1 MRSSFARLVTV
12 LCLALGGLAVMPS
25 PATALSQDPD
35 PSTWMANGKIFASVR
50 YGDVMFIGGTF
61 KKLRESIAPGPNT
74 GPQVTGLTGLAA
86 IDLTTGEGIPSFK
99 PQITVSGNQTL
110 EVQSL
115 AIVDDT
121 LYVGGQ
127 FSAVD
132 GQTRW
137 NIAAIDINPNT
148 MTGTVDPGFDPVVGV
163 PTGNLANFE
172 VLKIL
177 PGPDALYIGGAFS
190 KVDGKGRI
198 KMAKL
203 SYNGVLDNTFKPGST
218 NGAVRDLEWA
228 ADGQTI
234 FASGNFYTLSG
245 AARLAVGRINPTTGA
260 ATNWAVPPGQIP
272 ASGSPARQIC
282 WDIIATS
289 TRLFAGCGKGPNFIG
304 AFRVDTGDTGSRTW
318 QFGTGG
324 NVVSLRLLAGGDA
337 IAFGGHFGI
346 NTIPGRYNGLMPVC
360 GSIGSTRYLRAFG
373 ILRNINQ
380 TSTSS
385 VVRDGNTSAT
395 TAYLDCSFTP
405 NFEGEDPDGPNFV
418 GTNKFGGVWEI
429 QVTGQHLWALGEF
442 KYVNANV
449 RRAIARFPL

>member
-1 MRSSFARLVTV
+1 MRSSFARLLTV

-25 PATALSQDPD
+25 PATALSQNPD

-61 KKLRESIAPGPNT
+61 KKLRESLSPGPAS

-86 IDLTTGEGIPSFK
+86 IDLTTGEGIPGFK

-115 AIVDDT
+115 AIVGDT

-132 GQTRW
+132 GQPRL
-137 NIAAIDINPNT
+137 NLAAIDIDPNT
-148 MTGTVDPGFDPVVGV
+148 LTGTVDPTFDPVVGA
-163 PTGNLANFE
+163 PDGNLANFE

-177 PGPDALYIGGAFS
+177 PGSNALYIGGAFS
-190 KVDGKGRI
+190 KVDGKGRN

-203 SYNGVLDNTFKPGST
+203 SYAGVVDNTFKPGFT

-228 ADGQTI
+228 ADGQTL

-245 AARLAVGRINPTTGA
+245 AARLAVGRIDPTTGA
-260 ATNWAVPPGQIP
+260 ATNWAVPSGQIP
-272 ASGSPARQIC
+272 ASGSPAKQIC

-289 TRLFAGCGKGPNFIG
+289 TRLFAGCGKGPNFIA

-318 QFGTGG
+318 ILSTGG
-324 NVVSLRLLAGGDA
+324 NVVSLHLLAGGDA

-346 NTIPGRYNGLMPVC
+346 NSTGSYNGLMPVC
-360 GSIGSTRYLRAFG
+360 GNVGPTRYLRALG

-380 TSTSS
+380 TTASSAIRNGDTST
-385 VVRDGNTSAT
+385 A

-405 NFEGEDPDGPNFV
+405 NFEGQDPDGPNFT
-418 GTNKFGGVWEI
+418 GTNPFGGVWEI
-429 QVTGQHLWALGEF
+429 QVTGQHIWALGEF